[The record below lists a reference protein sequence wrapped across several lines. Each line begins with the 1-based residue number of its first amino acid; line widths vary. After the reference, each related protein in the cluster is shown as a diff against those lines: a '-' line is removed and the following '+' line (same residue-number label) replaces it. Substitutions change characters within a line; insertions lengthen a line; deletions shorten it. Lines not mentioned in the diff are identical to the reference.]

1 MVRAT
6 YLGRAWARLPGR
18 PQYSPPMPK
27 KLRLVTA
34 REETGMGKHEGHKDW
49 HRYTDSDT
57 HFKAVPA
64 YTTCQGCSCQMMCVC
79 VCVCVC
85 VCDAPHCIP
94 LVCRANTCV
103 GADNKARLQRGERPG
118 CNVSSHQTHTRSV
131 NNQTFPS
138 CTVVSLSL
146 SLRAV
151 NLFIKEGGRIFFFFF
166 FFFLS
171 PWWE

>member
-1 MVRAT
+1 
-6 YLGRAWARLPGR
+6 
-18 PQYSPPMPK
+18 
-27 KLRLVTA
+27 
-34 REETGMGKHEGHKDW
+34 
-49 HRYTDSDT
+49 
-57 HFKAVPA
+57 
-64 YTTCQGCSCQMMCVC
+64 MCVC

-151 NLFIKEGGRIFFFFF
+151 NLFIKGGGG
-166 FFFLS
+166 FFFLFFLFS
-171 PWWE
+171 FPLVGINQTNKHVELVTFGVALQRRIKSNLAFIFFGESV